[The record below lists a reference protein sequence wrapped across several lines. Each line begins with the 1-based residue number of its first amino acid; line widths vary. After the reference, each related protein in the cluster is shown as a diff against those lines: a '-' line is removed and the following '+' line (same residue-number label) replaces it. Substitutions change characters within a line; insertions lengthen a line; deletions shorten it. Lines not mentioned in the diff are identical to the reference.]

1 VAVEERVFMMH
12 DRGRIAENDP
22 DCIEAYPVPF
32 VTRARDVAARGARN
46 VLLFFEI
53 DGAIRMGNFR
63 RGARLDF
70 HEDQQIAASRDNI
83 NLRIGA
89 GPVIACDY
97 GEAHLTQIA
106 MRQVLAALAERR
118 FRR

>member
-1 VAVEERVFMMH
+1 MEERVLMMH
-12 DRGRIAENDP
+12 DRGRIAENDR
-22 DCIEAYPVPF
+22 DGIEAHPVPF
-32 VTRARDVAARGARN
+32 DTRARDVAARGARN

-53 DGAIRMGNFR
+53 DGAIRMGGFR